1 MFLRCKKCLE
11 DTYVSFSD
19 SAIRRH
25 VRRFLTR
32 RNVRLEWDNVEEG
45 GVTLWPYDAT
55 DVGTD
60 NSLYTD
66 YCHPDIREVYYASA

>member
-19 SAIRRH
+19 STIRRH

-32 RNVRLEWDNVEEG
+32 RNVRLEWDNVEDDSA
-45 GVTLWPYDAT
+45 TLWPYDSM
-55 DVGTD
+55 DIGTD
-60 NSLYTD
+60 NSQYTD
-66 YCHPDIREVYYASA
+66 FCPADIKAVYYASA